1 MPAIAMDHFTILTE
15 DVAATVAFYRDI
27 LELEAGPRPPFAFPG
42 AWLYGGGRPILHV
55 VGGRPLPPDPR
66 GVLDHMAF
74 SATGLSETVRRLDA
88 RAVRYDLQH
97 LPGSS
102 LWQLFFFDPS
112 GARVELDFRGEEVPP
127 DGWQADRA

>member
-15 DVAATVAFYRDI
+15 DVAATVAFYSDI
-27 LELEAGPRPPFAFPG
+27 LELEAGPRPPFDFLG

-55 VGGRPLPPDPR
+55 VGGRPLPEDPQ

-74 SATGLSETVRRLDA
+74 SATGLRETVRRLDA
-88 RAVRYDLQH
+88 RHVPYDLRH
-97 LPGSS
+97 LPGGG

-112 GARVELDFRGEEVPP
+112 GARVELDFRGEELPP
-127 DGWQADRA
+127 DGWA

>member
-15 DVAATVAFYRDI
+15 DVAATVAFYGDI
-27 LELEAGPRPPFAFPG
+27 LDLQAGPRPPFNFPG

-55 VGGRPLPPDPR
+55 VGGRPLPEDPQ

-74 SATGLSETVRRLDA
+74 SAAGLRDTIQRLTA
-88 RAVRYDLQH
+88 RGVRYDLQH

-112 GARVELDFRGEEVPP
+112 GARVELDFRGEEAPP
-127 DGWQADRA
+127 DGWQAARV

>member
-15 DVAATVAFYRDI
+15 DVAATVAFYGELLG
-27 LELEAGPRPPFAFPG
+27 LEDGPRPPLNFPG
-42 AWLYGGGRPILHV
+42 AWLYAGGRPILHV
-55 VGGRPLPPDPR
+55 VGGRPLPADPQ

-74 SATGLSETVRRLDA
+74 SATGLAETVERLDA
-88 RAVRYDLQH
+88 LKIEYQLQH

-112 GARVELDFRGEEVPP
+112 GARVELDFRGEEAAPA
-127 DGWQADRA
+127 GWAG

>member
-55 VGGRPLPPDPR
+55 VGGRALPEDPQ

>member
-1 MPAIAMDHFTILTE
+1 MPAIAMDHFTILTA
-15 DVAATVAFYRDI
+15 DVAATVAFYADI
-27 LELEAGPRPPFAFPG
+27 LELEAGPRPPFNFPG

-55 VGGRPLPPDPR
+55 VGGRTLPDDPQ

-74 SATGLSETVRRLDA
+74 SATGLRETVRRLDA
-88 RAVRYDLQH
+88 REVRYDLQH

-112 GARVELDFRGEEVPP
+112 GARVELDFRAEEAAP
-127 DGWQADRA
+127 DGWQAERA

>member
-15 DVAATVAFYRDI
+15 DVDATVAFYGDL
-27 LELEAGPRPPFAFPG
+27 LELRPGPRPPFDFPG

-55 VGGRPLPPDPR
+55 VGGRPLPDDPQ

-74 SATGLSETVRRLDA
+74 SATGLRDTVGRLAA
-88 RAVRYDLQH
+88 RGVDYDLRH

-102 LWQLFFFDPS
+102 VWQLFFFDPS
-112 GARVELDFRGEEVPP
+112 GARVELDFRGEEAAP
-127 DGWQADRA
+127 DGWRG

>member
-15 DVAATVAFYRDI
+15 DIAATVAFYSDI
-27 LELEAGPRPPFAFPG
+27 LGLASGRRPPFDFPG

-55 VGGRPLPPDPR
+55 VGGRPLPDDPQ

-74 SATGLSETVRRLDA
+74 SATGLRDTIGRLDK
-88 RAVRYDLQH
+88 REVPYELQH

-112 GARVELDFRGEEVPP
+112 GARVELDFRGEEKPP
-127 DGWQADRA
+127 EGWRDGN

>member
-15 DVAATVAFYRDI
+15 DVAATVAFYSDI
-27 LELEAGPRPPFAFPG
+27 LGLESGRRPPFNFPG

-55 VGGRPLPPDPR
+55 VGGRPLPDDPQ

-74 SATGLSETVRRLDA
+74 SANDLRDTIRRLDK
-88 RAVRYDLQH
+88 RKVKYDLQH

-112 GARVELDFRGEEVPP
+112 GARVELDFRGEEKAPEGWR
-127 DGWQADRA
+127 DGD